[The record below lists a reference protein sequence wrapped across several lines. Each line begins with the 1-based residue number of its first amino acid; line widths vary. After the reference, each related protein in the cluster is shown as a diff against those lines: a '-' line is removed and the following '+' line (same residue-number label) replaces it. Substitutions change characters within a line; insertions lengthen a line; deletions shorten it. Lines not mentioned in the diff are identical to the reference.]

1 MEDSRII
8 ELFFERNE
16 AALREVS
23 EKYGAYCAS
32 IARCILKNRE
42 EADECLNDTYMSAW
56 DSIPPKKP
64 TSLGAYLG
72 KITRNH
78 ALNRIKFFSQQK
90 RAGEPLSFDE
100 LDEFVSGK
108 YFAEDS
114 ASEHELT
121 SSISRFIRGL
131 PPVKQKLFLGRYWE
145 MCSHAELAKRLKM
158 SENAVAASLGRTLKK
173 LKKFLKEEGFE
184 L

>member
-1 MEDSRII
+1 MEDSKII
-8 ELFFERNE
+8 ELFFERDE

-32 IARCILKNRE
+32 IARGILKNRE

-56 DSIPPKKP
+56 DTIPPKRP
-64 TSLGAYLG
+64 TSLGGYLG

-78 ALNRIKFFSQQK
+78 ALNKIRFFSRQK
-90 RAGEPLSFDE
+90 RAGDPLSFDE

-121 SSISRFIRGL
+121 SAINKFIRRL
-131 PPVKQKLFLGRYWE
+131 PYKTQMIFLGRYWE
-145 MCSHAELAKRLKM
+145 MCSHAELAKRFKM
-158 SENAVAASLGRTLKK
+158 SENAVAALLGRTLKK